1 MSNSMALEKIFMI
14 LALIL
19 GLGSTVDLIYNLV
32 TLNYQQTEILRCVFN
47 MVIAVLIYLYA
58 NKKHK
63 KNKAA
68 QN

>member
-19 GLGSTVDLIYNLV
+19 GLGSAVDLIYNLV
-32 TLNYQQTEILRCVFN
+32 TLNYQQTEILRCGFN
-47 MVIAVLIYLYA
+47 IVIAVLVYFYA

-63 KNKAA
+63 ENKAA
-68 QN
+68 KN